1 MANYSRFWFR
11 ELAACTLALL
21 LPVLAWGQGAGGIVT
36 GTVTDATG
44 AVIPSARITIV
55 NAETGGE
62 TALETG
68 INGTYAVPNMP
79 PGQYNIVASA
89 DGFKTVEVNG
99 LRLNVASEITQS
111 FALEIGAVTETVE
124 VSAEQ
129 LQIQTS
135 SGSVGSTV
143 STEQIQ
149 ELPLPNRD
157 IFNMV
162 NLVPG
167 AFRSESNGNISIGG
181 GRTRSAGSFIDGVNN
196 TRGGLGVQN
205 VEMAPPVDSMQEFKV
220 EVNSMG
226 AEYGRSSA
234 GVVQALTRSGS
245 NNWRGSLYHFVRN
258 DALDAAGWNQ
268 DSKPKLRR
276 NNGGLSVG
284 GPIAKNK
291 TFFFYNLDVYR
302 ERVGAIRTRSVGLP
316 EFRLGNFSQGTQN
329 KGG

>member
-1 MANYSRFWFR
+1 MRSLLISSARFTT
-11 ELAACTLALL
+11 LAACLVLLAQPCAL
-21 LPVLAWGQGAGGIVT
+21 WGQGAGGTIN

-44 AVIPSARITIV
+44 AVIPGAQIQIV
-55 NAETGGE
+55 NAETGVE
-62 TALETG
+62 TASETG
-68 INGTYAVPNMP
+68 INGAFAVPNMP
-79 PGQYNIVASA
+79 PGEYNIAASA

-124 VSAEQ
+124 VSAQQ
-129 LQIQTS
+129 LQIQTT

-157 IFNMV
+157 IFNLV

-220 EVNSMG
+220 EVNSM
-226 AEYGRSSA
+226 
-234 GVVQALTRSGS
+234 
-245 NNWRGSLYHFVRN
+245 
-258 DALDAAGWNQ
+258 
-268 DSKPKLRR
+268 
-276 NNGGLSVG
+276 
-284 GPIAKNK
+284 
-291 TFFFYNLDVYR
+291 
-302 ERVGAIRTRSVGLP
+302 
-316 EFRLGNFSQGTQN
+316 
-329 KGG
+329 

>member
-1 MANYSRFWFR
+1 MKVHANSFLHFL
-11 ELAACTLALL
+11 ELWLLALL
-21 LPVLAWGQGAGGIVT
+21 LPCILWGQGAGGTIN

-44 AVIPSARITIV
+44 AVIPGAQLLIV
-55 NAETGGE
+55 NAETGVK
-62 TALETG
+62 TVSETG
-68 INGTYAVPNMP
+68 INGAYAIPNMP
-79 PGQYNIVASA
+79 PGAYNISASA
-89 DGFKTVEVNG
+89 DGFKTAEVNG
-99 LRLNVASEITQS
+99 LRLSVASEISQS

-129 LQIQTS
+129 LQIQTT

-157 IFNMV
+157 IFNLV

-167 AFRSESNGNISIGG
+167 AFRSELNGNISIGG

-245 NNWRGSLYHFVRN
+245 NS
-258 DALDAAGWNQ
+258 
-268 DSKPKLRR
+268 
-276 NNGGLSVG
+276 
-284 GPIAKNK
+284 
-291 TFFFYNLDVYR
+291 
-302 ERVGAIRTRSVGLP
+302 
-316 EFRLGNFSQGTQN
+316 
-329 KGG
+329 